1 MGFRLC
7 GPRARSCPGLYGRC
21 CQTPAPPQT
30 HLADDPLETS
40 KHCIKEKAAR
50 LRGLPFLA
58 YSCSGGAKMTLAR
71 GGSKPAVV
79 RGHLASKT
87 AYVCRFSPKKRP
99 YRRVRGFVWRFW
111 LFGAPKTAYVSI
123 LSRRRARKYG
133 YVCKK
138 SLLEAS
144 GDPGGPTNWHRG
156 LTHRALLVYKL
167 APASDPQS
175 VGHLAVAFLASSS
188 TANTDPPI
196 LVPSNT
202 DPPTLSGAV
211 GGSLLGGSGGRWVTS
226 WANFKRLR
234 RGHSCHHILSTQRC
248 LCRIVCERACVMIK
262 CQRSKRFSLDW
273 ADASS
278 SHTVRTK
285 LVPQPVRSEC
295 FE

>member
-87 AYVCRFSPKKRP
+87 AYVCRFSLKNRAT
-99 YRRVRGFVWRFW
+99 RRVRGFFWRFW
-111 LFGAPKTAYVSI
+111 AFGAPKSAYVCRFS
-123 LSRRRARKYG
+123 LRKARKCG

-138 SLLEAS
+138 GLLEAS
-144 GDPGGPTNWHRG
+144 GDPRRT
-156 LTHRALLVYKL
+156 YKL
-167 APASDPQS
+167 AP
-175 VGHLAVAFLASSS
+175 G
-188 TANTDPPI
+188 TDPPSPFGLQI
-196 LVPSNT
+196 GT
-202 DPPTLSGAV
+202 GWRPTI
-211 GGSLLGGSGGRWVTS
+211 GGSPRGGTLPV
-226 WANFKRLR
+226 
-234 RGHSCHHILSTQRC
+234 I
-248 LCRIVCERACVMIK
+248 
-262 CQRSKRFSLDW
+262 FSRK
-273 ADASS
+273 
-278 SHTVRTK
+278 H
-285 LVPQPVRSEC
+285 
-295 FE
+295 